1 MKKIVFVDIPMKVIS
16 IDKDRVC
23 YAGTGNA
30 KCSYPHK
37 VIFPIN
43 AILAEKLASD
53 DSVKVVLLKTM
64 SKENNSEKNAE
75 IFKNELDEINAK
87 IGAKIEYE
95 AIESDFVEDKQNNEK
110 RLRAMLSRIETDAE
124 IYADITFGQK
134 PLPMILMCVL
144 GFAEKFFNADIKKIV
159 YGKVDFVKHADGKSY
174 PENPE
179 LYDVTF
185 LYYLNNLM
193 AAMDAPNG
201 EEALKNLD
209 SFFAL

>member
-1 MKKIVFVDIPMKVIS
+1 MKKIVFVDIPMKEIS
-16 IDKDRVC
+16 IDKNRVC

-30 KCSYPHK
+30 NCNYLRK

-43 AILAEKLASD
+43 AIFAEKLKSD
-53 DSVKVVLLKTM
+53 DSIKVVLLKTL
-64 SKENNSEKNAE
+64 SKENNSEKNTE
-75 IFKNELDEINAK
+75 IFKNELDEINTK

-95 AIESDFVEDKQNNEK
+95 TIESDFVEDKKNNEK
-110 RLRAMLSRIETDAE
+110 RLRAMLSKIEKNTE

-144 GFAEKFFNADIKKIV
+144 GFSEKFFNADIKKIV
-159 YGKVDFVKHADGKSY
+159 YGKVDFIKHDDGIFY
-174 PENPE
+174 PENAE

-209 SFFAL
+209 LFFAL